1 VIHFAGRK
9 YVNESVEDP
18 LRYYDHNVLG
28 TINLCKAM
36 NKYGCKN
43 MVFSSSCTVYGNPQ
57 VRVSRNGFQRR
68 QQAGC
73 DAVVGWNA

>member
-1 VIHFAGRK
+1 MIHFAGRK
-9 YVNESVEDP
+9 YVNESVENP

-43 MVFSSSCTVYGNPQ
+43 IVFSSSCTVYGNPQ
-57 VRVSRNGFQRR
+57 VGTAGAAGSCPGLRR
-68 QQAGC
+68 TG
-73 DAVVGWNA
+73 